1 MRVSRI
7 EFGLVRVGLVLPL
20 LLALVSCASPEN
32 RREQGRAAFTEEERA
47 RHAEAWRLYLA
58 GDPSWPSR
66 RQAWLAEGPRSAG
79 VLVQSV
85 MIDLVTSFD
94 RSDIDS
100 HERARVELLAL
111 SPTSIPYLVEG
122 LVPAEDV
129 VRKLFGDVLVLVGEP
144 AVNPLLELLDRKD
157 PGARRVVVSILGQIG
172 DKRSED
178 ALARLAVLDPEWA
191 VRAEASEALAA
202 CSPDRALIVLSRVV
216 REDSDGFV
224 RRRAALA
231 LSRTDRRE
239 AIPPLVEALRVAV
252 QRLSKATVDEDA
264 VLAQKEIRDL
274 CSGLGRLTG
283 QGFGVDARRWLAWWE
298 GRR

>member
-1 MRVSRI
+1 
-7 EFGLVRVGLVLPL
+7 
-20 LLALVSCASPEN
+20 
-32 RREQGRAAFTEEERA
+32 
-47 RHAEAWRLYLA
+47 
-58 GDPSWPSR
+58 
-66 RQAWLAEGPRSAG
+66 

-202 CSPDRALIVLSRVV
+202 CSPDRALPRGAGGFRRV
-216 REDSDGFV
+216 
-224 RRRAALA
+224 RASPGRPGPVANGSSGGHPPPGGGA
-231 LSRTDRRE
+231 PGGGPEVVEGDRR
-239 AIPPLVEALRVAV
+239 
-252 QRLSKATVDEDA
+252 
-264 VLAQKEIRDL
+264 
-274 CSGLGRLTG
+274 
-283 QGFGVDARRWLAWWE
+283 
-298 GRR
+298 